1 MTALKYVCKG
11 VFALYCIKKNDFNVK
26 HCYKRLLNKGLIFI
40 YLHPRHFLH
49 VLMVTLIMK
58 PD

>member
-1 MTALKYVCKG
+1 MYAREFLHCTVL
-11 VFALYCIKKNDFNVK
+11 KKNDFNVK